1 MAWMTLGGAWK
12 VRIWPSRSSAN
23 ELASDAGMQDAM
35 CSRTLSTC
43 TASLLASSGSMIVSE
58 TMSGDQAL
66 KVRLIWCGGRC
77 TRLRVL
83 DGVPALDDEVDVNVL
98 LAVARYFG
106 QKSPRALDV
115 GLDGVLERIAQR
127 LLQPLALG
135 HERADPLQISSKLAI
150 DVLQNEPHAPL
161 GAATPVGEGVNGEV
175 SCLRARSHS
184 FMGLVASA
192 YL

>member
-1 MAWMTLGGAWK
+1 MAILESQTHVMW
-12 VRIWPSRSSAN
+12 
-23 ELASDAGMQDAM
+23 E
-35 CSRTLSTC
+35 
-43 TASLLASSGSMIVSE
+43 
-58 TMSGDQAL
+58 
-66 KVRLIWCGGRC
+66 RC
-77 TRLRVL
+77 TRVRVL

-161 GAATPVGEGVNGEV
+161 GAATPVGEGVSEA
-175 SCLRARSHS
+175 SCLRAWSHS
-184 FMGLVASA
+184 VMASA